1 MNKEIQPARKLT
13 ITASS
18 KFTRANI
25 SDRFKTLGWITWVTL
40 AASLLLTALAWWLA
54 ESNNDRFAKVMFESR
69 AQKIEA
75 AIRERLQ
82 AYELVLRGGVGLFLA
97 SERVNRQGWRTYVE
111 NLKIELHYPGIQG
124 IGFSQRVLPRDKAQH
139 TRRIRAEGFPRYTL
153 WPEGQRDEYTAIIY
167 LEPFDWRNRRAFG
180 FDMFSE
186 PVRHAAMARAR
197 DTGEAQISGKIVLV
211 QETEE
216 DTQAGFLM
224 YLPLYRN
231 GADLASVAQRRA
243 ALQGYV
249 YSPFRMDDFMRGI
262 LGPEFQNIRM
272 RVYDGSGAR
281 EESLMHDSS
290 PVKPGM
296 GPLPK
301 PLFAFTSSFETHGHP
316 WTLRFESLPAF
327 RKTIDSSVS
336 HIVLAAGIIISLLFT
351 GIVWSL
357 ANTRARALALA
368 NNMTSALRASEE
380 HFRSVAQ
387 TAYDAIVSADGAGNI
402 ISWNRGAE
410 ALFGYPEAE
419 ALGKPITMLMPERYT
434 EAHQR
439 GFERFRATG
448 ESRLAGK
455 VVELHARRKDGT
467 EFPIAL
473 SLSHWKTDAGSF
485 HTSIIRDITAA
496 KQAEDTL
503 RKSEER
509 FRLLVD
515 GVKDYAIYMLDP
527 QGHVSSWNTGA
538 ERINGY
544 TSDQIIGQHFSV
556 FFPAEERGRG
566 KPEQE
571 LEVARREG
579 KYEGQGW
586 RLRRDG
592 SRFWA
597 DVVVAAIYDVS
608 GELRGYAKITRDI
621 TERRKAEESIAA
633 LNEELSAR
641 NSSLELAN
649 REIESFSYSVS
660 HDLRTPLRGIDGFS
674 QVLLE
679 EYGHRLDTEGKK
691 LLQRVRA
698 ASQRMAQL
706 IDDMLQL
713 SRITRAEMSHGPVD
727 LSAIAHEIVTEL
739 ARTEPRRQVRIY
751 IADNLKTQGDPRLLR
766 VALSNLIGN
775 AWKFTAKKD
784 NAEIHVGVNLGV
796 NEQPAFFIRDN
807 GAGFDMTYSDKL
819 FKAFQRLHKDTEF
832 SGTGIG
838 LATVQ
843 RIIERHGG
851 RIWAESE
858 SGKGAT
864 FYFEL
869 PADDPVRAQ
878 IN

>member
-1 MNKEIQPARKLT
+1 MKKVNLPVGELAIAR
-13 ITASS
+13 SS
-18 KFTRANI
+18 KLPRADAP
-25 SDRFKTLGWITWVTL
+25 DRIKALGWITWVTL
-40 AASLLLTALAWWLA
+40 AASLLLTAWAWWLA
-54 ESNNDRFAKVMFESR
+54 VSNNERFAKVIFESR

-75 AIRERLQ
+75 AIRERLH
-82 AYELVLRGGVGLFLA
+82 AYELVLRGGVGLYLA
-97 SERVNRQGWRTYVE
+97 SDNVTREEWRTYVE
-111 NLKIELHYPGIQG
+111 NLKIGLHYPGIQG
-124 IGFSQRVLPRDKAQH
+124 IGFSQRVLPKDKAEH
-139 TRRIRAEGFPRYTL
+139 MRRIRAEGFPRYTL

-197 DTGEAQISGKIVLV
+197 DTGEPQISGKIVLV

-231 GADLASVAQRRA
+231 GADLANVAQRRA
-243 ALQGYV
+243 ALLGYV

-262 LGPEFQNIRM
+262 LGHEFPNMRM
-272 RVYDGSGAR
+272 RIYDSSGAR

-290 PVKPGM
+290 AAKPDAGH
-296 GPLPK
+296 LPE
-301 PLFAFTSSFETHGHP
+301 PLFAYTSTFETHGHP

-327 RKTIDSSVS
+327 RKTINNSVS
-336 HIVLAAGIIISLLFT
+336 NIVLAAGIIISLLFT
-351 GIVWSL
+351 AIVWSL

-380 HFRSVAQ
+380 HFRSVTQ

-410 ALFGYPEAE
+410 ALFGYPQPE
-419 ALGKPITMLMPERYT
+419 ALGKPITILMPERYT

-455 VVELHARRKDGT
+455 VVELHGRRNDGT

-485 HTSIIRDITAA
+485 HTSIIRDITAP
-496 KQAEDTL
+496 KLAEDTL

-527 QGHVSSWNTGA
+527 QGQVTSWNTGA
-538 ERINGY
+538 ERIKGY

-556 FFPAEERGRG
+556 FFLAEEREQG
-566 KPEQE
+566 KPGQE
-571 LEVARREG
+571 LQVARREG

-586 RLRRDG
+586 RVRRDG

-597 DVVVAAIYDVS
+597 DVVVSAIHDAS

-621 TERRKAEESIAA
+621 TERQRAEESIATLNKA
-633 LNEELSAR
+633 LEAR
-641 NSSLELAN
+641 NSALELVN
-649 REIESFSYSVS
+649 RELEAFSYSVS
-660 HDLRTPLRGIDGFS
+660 HDLRAPLRGIDGFS
-674 QVLLE
+674 QALLE
-679 EYGHRLDTEGKK
+679 DYSDRLDNEGKS

-713 SRITRAEMSHGPVD
+713 SRITRAEMRHESVD
-727 LSAIAHEIVTEL
+727 LSAMAHEIAAEL
-739 ARTEPRRQVRIY
+739 AKTEPRRQVEIHV
-751 IADNLKTQGDPRLLR
+751 ADNLKTRGDPRLLGI
-766 VALSNLIGN
+766 ALSNLVGN
-775 AWKFTAKKD
+775 AWKFTARNA
-784 NAEIHVGVNLGV
+784 NAEIHVGVNTAA
-796 NEQPAFFIRDN
+796 NNRPAFFIRDN
-807 GAGFDMTYSDKL
+807 GAGFDMTYADKL
-819 FKAFQRLHKDTEF
+819 FKTFQRLHTESEF
-832 SGTGIG
+832 PGTGIG

-843 RIIERHGG
+843 RIIHRHGG

-869 PADDPVRAQ
+869 PADDPA
-878 IN
+878 

>member
-1 MNKEIQPARKLT
+1 MNKAIQPARL
-13 ITASS
+13 IAESS
-18 KFTRANI
+18 KFSRANA
-25 SDRFKTLGWITWVTL
+25 SERFKTLGWLTWVTL
-40 AASLLLTALAWWLA
+40 ATSLLLTVLAWWFA
-54 ESNNDRFAKVMFESR
+54 ESNNERFAKVRFESR

-75 AIRERLQ
+75 TIRERLL

-97 SERVNRQGWRTYVE
+97 SDHVNRQGWRTYVE
-111 NLKIELHYPGIQG
+111 NLKIGLHYPGIQG
-124 IGFSQRVLPRDKAQH
+124 IGFSQRVLPRNKAEH
-139 TRRIRAEGFPRYTL
+139 MRRIRAEGFPRYTL

-186 PVRHAAMARAR
+186 PVRHAAMERAR
-197 DTGEAQISGKIVLV
+197 DTSEPQISGKIILV

-224 YLPLYRN
+224 YLPLYRK
-231 GADLASVAQRRA
+231 GADLNSVAQRRA

-262 LGPEFQNIRM
+262 LGSDFQNIRM
-272 RVYDGSGAR
+272 RIYDGSVER

-290 PVKPGM
+290 PTNFESPFQEA
-296 GPLPK
+296 
-301 PLFAFTSSFETHGHP
+301 LFSHTSSFQTHGHP

-327 RKTIDSSVS
+327 KKSIDNSVS
-336 HIVLAAGIIISLLFT
+336 NIVLGAGSIISLLFT
-351 GIVWSL
+351 VIVWSL
-357 ANTRARALALA
+357 TNTRARALALA

-380 HFRSVAQ
+380 HFRSVTQ
-387 TAYDAIVSADGAGNI
+387 TAYDAIISADGTGNI

-419 ALGKPITMLMPERYT
+419 ALGKPVTLLMPERYT

-455 VVELHARRKDGT
+455 VVELHGRRKDGT
-467 EFPIAL
+467 EFPLAL

-527 QGHVSSWNTGA
+527 QGHVTSWNTGA
-538 ERINGY
+538 ERIKGY
-544 TSDQIIGQHFSV
+544 TSDQIIGQPLSI
-556 FFPAEERGRG
+556 FFPAEEREQG
-566 KPEQE
+566 KPEHE
-571 LEVARREG
+571 LQVARREG

-586 RLRRDG
+586 RLRSDG

-597 DVVVAAIYDVS
+597 DVVVTAIHDAS
-608 GELRGYAKITRDI
+608 GGLRGYAKITRDI
-621 TERRKAEESIAA
+621 TERRKAEESIAL
-633 LNEELSAR
+633 LNEELAAR
-641 NSSLELAN
+641 NSSLEVAN

-679 EYGHRLDTEGKK
+679 EYGNRLDTEGKK

-706 IDDMLQL
+706 IDDILQL
-713 SRITRAEMSHGPVD
+713 SRITRTEMSQEPVD
-727 LSAIAHEIVTEL
+727 LSAMAHEIVTEL
-739 ARTEPRRQVRIY
+739 ARTEPSRQVQIY

-766 VALSNLIGN
+766 IALSNLIGN

-784 NAEIHVGVNLGV
+784 NAEIHVGVNMSA
-796 NEQPAFFIRDN
+796 NEQPTFFIRDN
-807 GAGFDMTYSDKL
+807 GAGFDMIYSDKL

-843 RIIERHGG
+843 RIFHRHGG

-858 SGKGAT
+858 SGKGST
-864 FYFEL
+864 FYFKLRAE
-869 PADDPVRAQ
+869 DPD
-878 IN
+878 